1 MAADLIFTG
10 GPVFT
15 GRRRPGG
22 GWETAAAVA
31 VQGER
36 ILAVGAAPEVLAHRG
51 PRTEVVD
58 LRGRTLLCGFVDAH
72 LHLAT
77 HGTNQMGV
85 CCKHPEV
92 RSIGDIQSRIAARAA
107 RQAPGTWVRGW
118 GYNQMKLAEGRH
130 PNRWDLDQA
139 APDHPVVLVR
149 TDYHTAVFN
158 SRALAVLGIGDD
170 DPDPPGGAY
179 ERVGGVISGVAM
191 EQAYMAHADTCG
203 YSDAE
208 LAAAVG
214 LASQDLVRRG
224 ITSVHDM
231 GGAGRRNFGAFQA
244 AIRAGTCA
252 VRIWA
257 VLWSF
262 YDDARLHEAFFGTG
276 LLDGFGDNR
285 LKLGSFKIMIDG
297 SSSGPT
303 AATRQPYA
311 VDPAQSGIL
320 HMPPEVAVERIVAA
334 HARGFNCTAHAVGD
348 RAIDILLT
356 AYEEAQRRHPR
367 PGARHRIEHCVMA
380 APDLRERM
388 KKLGVVPVPQP
399 TWFHEFGDGYLKNY
413 GPERVAWF
421 KPLRSWLE
429 DGLIPALS
437 TDCPVTWP
445 DPFLNLY
452 TALTRETAAGA
463 VAPGREQVTL
473 AEALWMYTYGGAH
486 AAGEEAEKGTVEP
499 GKLADLVVL
508 DRDLFQVR
516 GAELKQVQVDMTV
529 IGGRI
534 VHARQG

>member
-1 MAADLIFTG
+1 MPADLIFTG

-15 GRRRPGG
+15 GRRHASGE
-22 GWETAAAVA
+22 WETARAAAVR
-31 VQGER
+31 GDR
-36 ILAVGAAPEVLAHRG
+36 ILAVGTEADVLAHKG
-51 PRTEVVD
+51 ARTELVD
-58 LRGRTLLCGFVDAH
+58 LRGRTLMCGFIDAH

-85 CCKHPEV
+85 CCKYPEV
-92 RSIGDIQSRIAARAA
+92 RSLTDIQSRIAARAA
-107 RQAPGTWVRGW
+107 QQPRGTWVRGW
-118 GYNQMKLAEGRH
+118 GYNQMKLAERRH
-130 PNRWDLDQA
+130 PTRWDLDQA
-139 APDHPVVLVR
+139 APDHPVVLLR

-158 SRALAVLGIGDD
+158 SAALRRLGIQDD
-170 DPDPPGGAY
+170 DPDPPGGEY
-179 ERVGGVISGVAM
+179 ERAGGVVTGVSK
-191 EQAYMAHADTCG
+191 ELAYMAHADTCG

-208 LAAAVG
+208 LVEG
-214 LASQDLVRRG
+214 VDLASRDLVRRG
-224 ITSVHDM
+224 VTSVHDM
-231 GGAGRRNFGAFQA
+231 GGPGPRNFRAFQQ
-244 AIRAGTCA
+244 AIRAGKCD

-262 YDDARLHEAFFGTG
+262 YGDAELHQAIFGTG
-276 LLDGFGDNR
+276 LLDGFGDQR

-320 HMPPEVAVERIVAA
+320 HMPPEVVVERIVAA

-380 APDLRERM
+380 APDLRARM
-388 KKLGVVPVPQP
+388 KQLGVVPVPQP
-399 TWFHEFGDGYLKNY
+399 TWFYEFGDGYLKSY
-413 GPERVAWF
+413 GEERVACF
-421 KPLRSWLE
+421 KPLRSWLDE
-429 DGLIPALS
+429 GFIPALS
-437 TDCPVTWP
+437 TDCPVTYP

-473 AEALWMYTYGGAH
+473 AEALWMYTYGGAY
-486 AAGEEAEKGTVEP
+486 AAGEEAEKGTVQP
-499 GKLADLVVL
+499 GRLADLIVL
-508 DRDLFQVR
+508 DRDIFGAR
-516 GAELKQVQVDMTV
+516 GAELKQVQVDLTLV
-529 IGGRI
+529 GGRV
-534 VHARQG
+534 VHAR